1 MKKSL
6 LCVGLIA
13 SVSVSGVCFAEK
25 APAVKGAELL
35 EQRCSVCHPSAR
47 PKGFKK
53 SAKEWDATVSRMV
66 GKGAKLTNDEKK
78 VLVDHLAK
86 TYKP

>member
-1 MKKSL
+1 MKKGL
-6 LCVGLIA
+6 LCVGMIA
-13 SVSVSGVCFAEK
+13 SVGLSGVCFAEK
-25 APAVKGAELL
+25 VPAAKGAELL

-53 SAKEWDATVSRMV
+53 SAKEWETTVSRMV
-66 GKGAKLTNDEKK
+66 GKGAKLSNDEKK
-78 VLVDHLAK
+78 TLVDYLSK